1 MPLHRIFLRLQVSQA
16 LLTLG
21 SFRRFSASLALS
33 VARGRLDGVEAESGI
48 CGTSVSVDSDA
59 SKGYAILES
68 CMGLTSEKEMK
79 VAENADSNR

>member
-1 MPLHRIFLRLQVSQA
+1 M
-16 LLTLG
+16 
-21 SFRRFSASLALS
+21 
-33 VARGRLDGVEAESGI
+33 ARGRLDGVEAESGI